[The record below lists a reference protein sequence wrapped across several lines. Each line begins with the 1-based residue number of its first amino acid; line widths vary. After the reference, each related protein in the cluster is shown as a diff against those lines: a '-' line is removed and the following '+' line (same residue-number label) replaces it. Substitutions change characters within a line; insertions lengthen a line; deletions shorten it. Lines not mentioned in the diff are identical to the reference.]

1 MDKLT
6 PQQRH
11 ANMLAIQSKD
21 TEPDETSLPKLAQVN
36 GNVNRVDNEKVVR
49 ELFQMLS
56 QACPSIAQVSPKQI
70 FNMLDCCKEK
80 KSLTELMEALSASS
94 RRTFVRQIVNPFMEA
109 SLIELTHPENP
120 RHPKQLSSTAA
131 REYGGDTVERHEA
144 GDDCAEGTVEEGIQV

>member
-1 MDKLT
+1 MAAEFNVSYMTAFSVVVK
-6 PQQRH
+6 
-11 ANMLAIQSKD
+11 
-21 TEPDETSLPKLAQVN
+21 EPDETSLPKLAQVN
-36 GNVNRVDNEKVVR
+36 GNVNRADNEKVVR

-120 RHPKQLSSTAA
+120 RHPKQKYLLTEKGVAWLKKL
-131 REYGGDTVERHEA
+131 EEA
-144 GDDCAEGTVEEGIQV
+144 DEGADHQAS